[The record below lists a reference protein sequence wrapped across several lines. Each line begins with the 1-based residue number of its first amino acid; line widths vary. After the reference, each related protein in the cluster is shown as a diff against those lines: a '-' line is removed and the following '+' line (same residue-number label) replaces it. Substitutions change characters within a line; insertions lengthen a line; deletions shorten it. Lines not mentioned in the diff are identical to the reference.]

1 VGWLRFILN
10 EENTMHFDLTDEQK
24 FMQQTVR
31 DFSQKE
37 IAPRSAHIDQSGE
50 FPHDIFRKMAELG
63 LMGLPFPE
71 EYGGAEADAVSVA
84 LATEEIAR
92 GDGSTALAYLA
103 HIGLGS
109 TPILLFGTEEQKQ
122 QFLVPAANG
131 EYLAAFGL
139 TEPQAGSDAGATRT
153 TAVLEGDEWVINGE
167 KIWITNAPI
176 AGHIIVAALT
186 DKDKGRKGI
195 SMIIVPRDTPGM
207 SFGKHEHKMGLHG
220 SMSTAVF
227 LNDVRVPRANLLGT
241 PGKGYGHF
249 LQTLDGGRV
258 TIGAMAIGLA
268 QTAYE
273 AAVKYAQE
281 RETFGRPI
289 GSYQS
294 VSNMIADMAVALE
307 ASRLLVY
314 KAAWLKDQGRS
325 FTQAAAIAKLYATE
339 ASEKICRD
347 AIQVLGGYGYSAEF
361 PVERQYRDTR
371 LLTIGEGT
379 SEIQRMVIARNI
391 LGSFAAQM

>member
-1 VGWLRFILN
+1 MDF
-10 EENTMHFDLTDEQK
+10 EFTDEQA
-24 FMQQTVR
+24 FIRQTVR
-31 DFSQKE
+31 DFAQNE
-37 IAPRSAHIDQSGE
+37 IAPRAQHIDETGE
-50 FPHDIFRKMAELG
+50 FPHDIFNKMAQLG
-63 LMGLPFPE
+63 FLGLPFPE
-71 EYGGAEADAVSVA
+71 EYGGAGADTMSMA

-92 GDGSTALAYLA
+92 GDGSTALAFLA
-103 HIGLGS
+103 HVGLGS
-109 TPILLFGTEEQKQ
+109 TPIYRFGTEEQKQ
-122 QFLVPAANG
+122 KFLIPAATG

-153 TAVLEGDEWVINGE
+153 TAVLDGDEWVINGE
-167 KIWITNAPI
+167 KTWITNAPI
-176 AGHIIVAALT
+176 AGHIIVATLT

-195 SMIIVPRDTPGM
+195 SMIIVPRDTPGL
-207 SFGKHEHKMGLHG
+207 SFGKHERKMGLHG

-227 LNDVRVPRANLLGT
+227 LNDVRVPRKNLLGER
-241 PGKGYGHF
+241 GKGYAQF
-249 LQTLDGGRV
+249 LATLDGGRI

-273 AAVKYAQE
+273 HAVKYAQE
-281 RETFGRPI
+281 RETFGKPI

-294 VSNMIADMAVALE
+294 VSNMIADMAVGLE
-307 ASRLLVY
+307 ASRLLIY
-314 KAAWLKDQGRS
+314 KAAWLRDQGKPYS
-325 FTQAAAIAKLYATE
+325 TQAAMAKLYATE

-347 AIQVLGGYGYSAEF
+347 AIQVLGGYGYSSEF

-379 SEIQRMVIARNI
+379 SEIQRMVIARQI

>member
-1 VGWLRFILN
+1 
-10 EENTMHFDLTDEQK
+10 MHFELNDEQRAI
-24 FMQQTVR
+24 QEAVR
-31 DFSQKE
+31 DFSENE
-37 IAPRSAHIDQSGE
+37 IRPRSAEIDRTGE
-50 FPHDIFRKMAELG
+50 FPHDLFRKMADLG
-63 LMGLPFPE
+63 LLGLPFPE
-71 EYGGAEADAVSVA
+71 EYGGAEADALSVA

-109 TPILLFGTEEQKQ
+109 TPISMFGTEEQKQ
-122 QFLVPAANG
+122 KFLVPAATG

-153 TAVLEGDEWVINGE
+153 SAVLDGDEWVINGE

-195 SMIIVPRDTPGM
+195 SMIIVPRDTPGL

-227 LNDVRVPRANLLGT
+227 LNDVRVPRENLLGT
-241 PGKGYGHF
+241 QGKGYSHF

-273 AAVKYAQE
+273 NAIRYAQE

-294 VSNMIADMAVALE
+294 VSNMIADMAVGLE

-314 KAAWLKDQGRS
+314 KAAWLKAEGKPYTRE
-325 FTQAAAIAKLYATE
+325 AAIAKLYATE

-347 AIQVLGGYGYSAEF
+347 AIQILGGYGYSSEF

-379 SEIQRMVIARNI
+379 SEIQRMVIARHV
-391 LGSFAAQM
+391 LGSFAGQM